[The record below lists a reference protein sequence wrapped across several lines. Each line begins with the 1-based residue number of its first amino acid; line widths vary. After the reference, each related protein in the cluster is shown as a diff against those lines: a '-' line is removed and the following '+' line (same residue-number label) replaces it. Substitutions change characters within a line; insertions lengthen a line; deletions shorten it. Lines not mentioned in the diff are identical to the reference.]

1 MIIKECNQDYL
12 SETGRRIIERTAD
25 RHCKDKYLHSF
36 KYACN
41 ENHNNRFKRKILEEL
56 CIKQY
61 KPLLNTQQESIPL
74 KPFN

>member
-12 SETGRRIIERTAD
+12 SETSRRIIERTAD

-41 ENHNNRFKRKILEEL
+41 ENHEHADLVNGKLLILVTT
-56 CIKQY
+56 I
-61 KPLLNTQQESIPL
+61 TDL
-74 KPFN
+74 KEKY

>member
-41 ENHNNRFKRKILEEL
+41 ESHEHADLVNGKLLILVTIITDFKEK
-56 CIKQY
+56 Y
-61 KPLLNTQQESIPL
+61 
-74 KPFN
+74 

>member
-41 ENHNNRFKRKILEEL
+41 ERHEHADLVNGKLLILVT
-56 CIKQY
+56 II
-61 KPLLNTQQESIPL
+61 TDL
-74 KPFN
+74 KEKY